1 MKATARAWPLLAVA
15 GAASLLLAL
24 AVGSVPVSP
33 SQLLATL
40 AGQGDSAARDVIWE
54 LRAPRALAGFAV
66 GAGLALS
73 GALLQ
78 GLLRNPLAD
87 PYVLGVTGGA
97 SVGALAGMLAGAG
110 LVALQWY
117 ATAGG
122 LVVGLAVLAL
132 GGGGQTLRLLLAG
145 AVLASACGALVS
157 VLLAVADTGRLRG
170 MVFWLAG
177 DLGWSDHPLI
187 DLGIAA
193 LALAAALLFG
203 RTLNV
208 LAAGELRSASV
219 GLDVARARL
228 GVFVASSL
236 LTACAVL
243 SAGSVGFVG
252 LVAPHLARLTLRT
265 SDHRYVAPAAAL
277 AGGALVCLADLA
289 SRTLAAPRQLPVGA
303 VMALIGAPVFIAL
316 LRRSAPAGD

>member
-1 MKATARAWPLLAVA
+1 
-15 GAASLLLAL
+15 
-24 AVGSVPVSP
+24 
-33 SQLLATL
+33 
-40 AGQGDSAARDVIWE
+40 
-54 LRAPRALAGFAV
+54 
-66 GAGLALS
+66 
-73 GALLQ
+73 
-78 GLLRNPLAD
+78 
-87 PYVLGVTGGA
+87 
-97 SVGALAGMLAGAG
+97 
-110 LVALQWY
+110 
-117 ATAGG
+117 
-122 LVVGLAVLAL
+122 VVGLAVLAL

-252 LVAPHLARLTLRT
+252 WWRHLRASRCT

-289 SRTLAAPRQLPVGA
+289 SRTRAAPRQLPVGA